1 MMVPKMEF
9 GAWIIKHRWWIIAFT
24 LLFVVS
30 VGSGG
35 RFLGFTTDYRYFFSK
50 ENPQL
55 QAFEALQDI
64 YGKNDNVLIAI
75 APKNRQVFTRENL
88 DAVEDLTKAS
98 WQVPYSSRVD
108 SITNFQQTRVNGDD
122 LVVEDLVSNAITFSD
137 TDLER
142 VKKIAL
148 AEPLLI
154 NRLISPNAHVTG
166 INITI
171 NLPGISNTETVE
183 VVTFVRQL
191 VNDFRNRHPE
201 IDVYL
206 TGVVM
211 LNNSFLEASQEDMK
225 TLMPAMYVV
234 VTIIMC
240 LLLRSFS
247 GTFTTV
253 LIITFATLTAMGL
266 AGWLGFMLSPP
277 STIATTII
285 LTLAVADCI
294 HILSTMFHEMRQG
307 RTKHDAIVES
317 IRMNLQPVTITSATT
332 AIGFLTFNFSDS
344 PPFKDLGNIVAMG
357 VVVAYFY
364 SVLFLPALMSILPV
378 KVKAD
383 LNYTQSFL
391 NGLSAFVIRQRK
403 RLLWSMMASVI
414 ILTAGISL
422 CEFNETWVKFF
433 DTRYAFRTDTDFV
446 NDNLTGLSFL
456 EYSLGAGEAG
466 GISNPEYLLKMDKF
480 ADWYRKQPEVLHV
493 NTLTDTIKRL
503 NRDLHDNDSYYQ
515 IPEDR
520 NLTAQYLLLYELSL
534 PYGLDLNNQINVD
547 KSSTRFVVTLK
558 NISTKRLLDA
568 EERAQAWLG
577 ENVPASMA
585 TSGSGSALIFA
596 HIGKR
601 NTYGM
606 LKGTVW
612 ALVLISAIL
621 IFAFRSLKIGLVSM
635 IPNLVPPLMSVGIWG
650 FIIHKVDS
658 TVSLVTSM
666 AIGIIVDDTVH
677 FLSNYTRARR
687 KYGKDAV
694 EAVKYSFQTVGTP
707 IWITSLVLITGFIVL
722 TFSGFAPNA
731 NMGILIA
738 ITIALALMADFL
750 FLPPLLMKI
759 D

>member
-1 MMVPKMEF
+1 MEF
-9 GAWIIKHRWWIIAFT
+9 GAWIIKHRWWIIT
-24 LLFVVS
+24 LTLVFVICIS
-30 VGSGG
+30 SGG

-108 SITNFQQTRVNGDD
+108 SITNFQYTRTDGDD
-122 LVVEDLVSNAITFSD
+122 LVVEDLISNAVTFSD

-148 AEPLLI
+148 EEPLLI
-154 NRLISPNAHVTG
+154 NRLISPSTHVTG

-171 NLPGISNTETVE
+171 NLQGTSNTETVE
-183 VVTFVRQL
+183 IVTFVRKL
-191 VNDFRNRHPE
+191 VNDFRNQHPE

-253 LIITFATLTAMGL
+253 IVITFATLTAMGL
-266 AGWLGFMLSPP
+266 AGWLGFTLSPP

-294 HILSTMFHEMRQG
+294 HILTTMFQEMRQ
-307 RTKHDAIVES
+307 RIAKHDAIVES

-357 VVVAYFY
+357 VVAAYFY

-383 LNYTQSFL
+383 LNYGQSFL
-391 NGLSAFVIRQRK
+391 NGLSAFVIRQRR
-403 RLLWSMMASVI
+403 RLLWGMMALVI
-414 ILTAGISL
+414 IFAAGIPLNES
-422 CEFNETWVKFF
+422 NETWVKFF

-456 EYSLGAGEAG
+456 EYSLGAGETG

-480 ADWYRKQPEVLHV
+480 AHWYRKQPEVLHV
-493 NTLTDTIKRL
+493 NTFTDTIKRL
-503 NRDLHDNDSYYQ
+503 NRDLHDNDSYYR

-520 NLTAQYLLLYELSL
+520 NLIAQYLLLYELSL

-547 KSSTRFVVTLK
+547 KSSTRFIVTLK
-558 NISTKRLLDA
+558 NISTKRLLDV
-568 EERAQAWLG
+568 EERAQVWLG
-577 ENVPASMA
+577 ENVPANMA
-585 TSGSGSALIFA
+585 NKGSGSALIFA

-606 LKGTVW
+606 LKGTVV

-621 IFAFRSLKIGLVSM
+621 IFAFRSLKISLVSM
-635 IPNLVPPLMSVGIWG
+635 IPNLVPPLMSMGIWG

-687 KYGKDAV
+687 KYGKDAI
-694 EAVKYSFQTVGTP
+694 EAVKYSFQTVGTAM
-707 IWITSLVLITGFIVL
+707 WITSLVLIAGFIVL
-722 TFSGFAPNA
+722 TFSGFAPNT